1 MNKLKLDRLYMK
13 RTEVVLRISE
23 KLQKQMHLFTSQKML
38 DNPKMLCDNLAMR
51 VVTELQQM
59 GIELE
64 EENESESLYE

>member
-1 MNKLKLDRLYMK
+1 MK

-64 EENESESLYE
+64 EENESESV